1 VPRVR
6 LQADVDLWLGSD
18 VFRVRTNAGD
28 QITAERAVGDN
39 PMGKPFDQSFHVY
52 YVAFKRK
59 YPDHPCAKAYGT
71 FIGELSA
78 FEELDELEDATDVPL
93 VTSTPPEGSDVSP

>member
-59 YPDHPCAKAYGT
+59 YPDHPAAKAYGT
-71 FIGELSA
+71 FISELSA
-78 FEELDELEDATDVPL
+78 FEELDELEDDTPL
-93 VTSTPPEGSDVSP
+93 PTPTPPAGSDI

>member
-1 VPRVR
+1 MPRVR
-6 LQADVDLWLGSD
+6 LQADVDLWLGTD

-52 YVAFKRK
+52 YIAFRRK
-59 YPDHPCAKAYGT
+59 YPDHPCAKAFGT
-71 FIGELSA
+71 FMGELAA
-78 FEELDELEDATDVPL
+78 FEELDEADELEDADTPL
-93 VTSTPPEGSDVSP
+93 PTPTPPAESDI